1 VAEAEPL
8 HGGPRALLDVPV
20 VPDGGV
26 HLGCVELDRQP
37 QMRNSRSHR
46 RQQRRPQSTGRDG
59 ATEGNPAMDGRQP
72 PAPED
77 AAADLGPLGRMEL
90 SILP

>member
-26 HLGCVELDRQP
+26 PLGCVVAQVPVRPRDR
-37 QMRNSRSHR
+37 
-46 RQQRRPQSTGRDG
+46 
-59 ATEGNPAMDGRQP
+59 
-72 PAPED
+72 
-77 AAADLGPLGRMEL
+77 AAADLGPLGRVEL